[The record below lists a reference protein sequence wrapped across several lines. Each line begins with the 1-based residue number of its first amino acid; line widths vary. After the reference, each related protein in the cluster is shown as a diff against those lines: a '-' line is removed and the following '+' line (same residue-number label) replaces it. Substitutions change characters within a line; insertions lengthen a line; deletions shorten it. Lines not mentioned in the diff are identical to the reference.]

1 MNYAYV
7 PYVITAVVLYLF
19 SYIYYLKISHGLGNK
34 ATYLQM
40 RRFIPCAILAVLP
53 AALAG
58 LPLASPLF
66 VIPTIVAVL
75 WIVTYPSLYFISNHK
90 VSSDFEFHFEAVFG
104 LYFIAW
110 ISSLG
115 IIAQQ
120 FGWLAI
126 PATILITI
134 AELIMLAIPVAQLI
148 YYGLYK
154 ACINENGMEMIQETH
169 YNEIIEYI
177 KSMPFMLNIIT
188 FLGSIFVATAT
199 LYFNYQEL
207 IIPKDTPIV
216 NLAIIATIAIF
227 LSNYLW
233 KKKHGVFIRTA
244 IVEFYLDVKEYLA
257 TNLQYAKNMQER
269 ISELQ
274 VTLLNKTDKPHTIL
288 LVIGESES
296 RDYMKAFNKEY
307 KYDTTPWLNKMA
319 QSKNFILYPNAF
331 SIYANTVIAVSNAI
345 TEINQYN
352 NKKFYEACSIVDIA
366 RAADYKVHWYSN
378 QGHLGCADTPVTLIA
393 NTADVAKW
401 TKQEL
406 NQVQYDESLLPYL
419 EELDP
424 KKNNFLVVHLKGN
437 HFNFLNRFPESFTK
451 FGTPGKYDLEV
462 NYADSIAY
470 TDYVL
475 EQIFNYAKD
484 KLNLQAMVYFSDHAT
499 VPDKRRSPN
508 FEGLASVRIPFFT
521 YFADEYI
528 AQHKEVYNTL
538 KKHEDLYWTNDL
550 AYELLCSIF
559 DIKSNRFDEANSLAS
574 EKFKYKREDLRTNC
588 GQTRLQQKRGQQR

>member
-1 MNYAYV
+1 MSYIDATYI
-7 PYVITAVVLYLF
+7 ITAVVFYLF

-34 ATYLQM
+34 ATYLQL
-40 RRFIPCAILAVLP
+40 RRFIPCAILSVLP

-58 LPLASPLF
+58 LPLTSPLF
-66 VIPTIVAVL
+66 VIPTIIAIL
-75 WIVTYPSLYFISNHK
+75 WIVTYPTLYFISNHK

-115 IIAQQ
+115 IIMQQ
-120 FGWLAI
+120 ISWLAI
-126 PATILITI
+126 PATILITV

-169 YNEIIEYI
+169 YNEIIEFI
-177 KSMPFMLNIIT
+177 KSMPLVLNIFT
-188 FLGSIFVATAT
+188 FLGSICVTAAALFV
-199 LYFNYQEL
+199 NYQEM
-207 IIPKDTPIV
+207 IIQKNTPIV
-216 NLAIIATIAIF
+216 NLAIIAAIAIF
-227 LSNYLW
+227 LSTYLW
-233 KKKHGVFIRTA
+233 KKRHGVFIRTA

-257 TNLQYAKNMQER
+257 TNLQYSQNMQER
-269 ISELQ
+269 ISKLQ
-274 VTLLNKTDKPHTIL
+274 VTPLNKDDKPHTIL

-307 KYDTTPWLNKMA
+307 KYNTTPWLNKMA
-319 QSKNFILYPNAF
+319 QSKNFILFPNAF
-331 SIYANTVIAVSNAI
+331 SIYANTVIAVSNAL

-352 NKKFYEACSIVDIA
+352 DKKFYESCSVVYIA
-366 RAADYKVHWYSN
+366 HAAGYKVHWYSN

-419 EELDP
+419 DELNP
-424 KKNNFLVVHLKGN
+424 KKNNFLIVHLKGN

-470 TDYVL
+470 TDYIL
-475 EQIFNYAKD
+475 EQIFNHAKD

-528 AQHKEVYNTL
+528 AHHKEVYDTL
-538 KKHEDLYWTNDL
+538 KKHERLYWTNDL

-559 DIKSNRFDEANSLAS
+559 DIKSNHFDEANSLAS

-588 GQTRLQQKRGQQR
+588 GQTKI

>member
-1 MNYAYV
+1 MSYIDATYI
-7 PYVITAVVLYLF
+7 ITAVVFYLF

-34 ATYLQM
+34 ATYLQL
-40 RRFIPCAILAVLP
+40 RRFIPCAILSVLP

-58 LPLASPLF
+58 LPLTSPLF
-66 VIPTIVAVL
+66 VIPTIIAIL
-75 WIVTYPSLYFISNHK
+75 WIVTYPTLYFISNHK

-115 IIAQQ
+115 IIMQQ
-120 FGWLAI
+120 ISWLAI
-126 PATILITI
+126 SATILITV

-169 YNEIIEYI
+169 YNEIIEFI
-177 KSMPFMLNIIT
+177 KSMPLMLNIFT
-188 FLGSIFVATAT
+188 FLGSICITAIALFV
-199 LYFNYQEL
+199 NYQEL
-207 IIPKDTPIV
+207 IIQKDTPII
-216 NLAIIATIAIF
+216 NLAIIAAVAIF
-227 LSNYLW
+227 LSTYLW

-257 TNLQYAKNMQER
+257 TNLQYSQNMQER
-269 ISELQ
+269 ISKLQ
-274 VTLLNKTDKPHTIL
+274 VTPLNKDDKPHTIL

-307 KYDTTPWLNKMA
+307 TYNTTPWLNKMA
-319 QSKNFILYPNAF
+319 QSKNFILFPNAF
-331 SIYANTVIAVSNAI
+331 SIYANTVIAVSNAL

-352 NKKFYEACSIVDIA
+352 DKKFYEACSVVDIA
-366 RAADYKVHWYSN
+366 HAAGYKVHWYSN

-419 EELDP
+419 DELDP
-424 KKNNFLVVHLKGN
+424 EKNNFLIVHLKGN

-470 TDYVL
+470 TDYIL
-475 EQIFNYAKD
+475 EQIFKHAKD

-528 AQHKEVYNTL
+528 AQHKEVYETL
-538 KKHEDLYWTNDL
+538 KMHENFYWTNDL
-550 AYELLCSIF
+550 AYELLCSIL
-559 DIKSNRFDEANSLAS
+559 DVKSNRFDEANSLAS

-588 GQTRLQQKRGQQR
+588 GQTRI

>member
-7 PYVITAVVLYLF
+7 PYVIKAVVLYLF

-216 NLAIIATIAIF
+216 NLAIIAAIAIF

-588 GQTRLQQKRGQQR
+588 GQTRL

>member
-1 MNYAYV
+1 MSCIDTTYI
-7 PYVITAVVLYLF
+7 ITAVVFYLF

-34 ATYLQM
+34 ATYLQL
-40 RRFIPCAILAVLP
+40 RRFIPCAILSVLP

-58 LPLASPLF
+58 LPLTSPLF
-66 VIPTIVAVL
+66 VIPTIIAIL
-75 WIVTYPSLYFISNHK
+75 WIVTYPTLYFISNHK

-115 IIAQQ
+115 IIMQQ
-120 FGWLAI
+120 ISWLAI
-126 PATILITI
+126 PATILITV
-134 AELIMLAIPVAQLI
+134 AELIMLSIPVAQLI

-169 YNEIIEYI
+169 YNEIIEFI
-177 KSMPFMLNIIT
+177 KSMPLVLNIFT
-188 FLGSIFVATAT
+188 FLGSICVTAAALFV
-199 LYFNYQEL
+199 NYQEM
-207 IIPKDTPIV
+207 IIQKNTPIV
-216 NLAIIATIAIF
+216 NLAIIAAIAIF
-227 LSNYLW
+227 LSTYLW

-257 TNLQYAKNMQER
+257 TNLQYSQNMQER
-269 ISELQ
+269 ISKLQ
-274 VTLLNKTDKPHTIL
+274 VTPLNKDDKPHTIL

-307 KYDTTPWLNKMA
+307 KYNTTPWLDKMA
-319 QSKNFILYPNAF
+319 QSKNFILFPNAF
-331 SIYANTVIAVSNAI
+331 SIYANTVIAVSNAL

-352 NKKFYEACSIVDIA
+352 DKKFYESCSVIDIA
-366 RAADYKVHWYSN
+366 HAAGYKVHWYSN

-401 TKQEL
+401 TKQEF

-419 EELDP
+419 DELNP
-424 KKNNFLVVHLKGN
+424 EKNNFLIVHLKGN

-470 TDYVL
+470 TDYIL
-475 EQIFNYAKD
+475 EQIFNHAKN

-528 AQHKEVYNTL
+528 AHHQEVFETL
-538 KKHEDLYWTNDL
+538 KKHENFYWTNDL
-550 AYELLCSIF
+550 AYELLCSVL
-559 DIKSNRFDEANSLAS
+559 DVKSNRFDEANSLAS

-588 GQTRLQQKRGQQR
+588 GQTRI

>member
-1 MNYAYV
+1 MSNIT
-7 PYVITAVVLYLF
+7 PYIITGICLYLF

-40 RRFIPCAILAVLP
+40 RRFVPCAILAVLP
-53 AALAG
+53 ATLAS
-58 LPLASPLF
+58 LPLSSPLF
-66 VIPTIVAVL
+66 LIPAVIAVL
-75 WIVTYPSLYFISNHK
+75 WILTYPTLYFISNHK
-90 VSSDFEFHFEAVFG
+90 VSSDFEFHFEAVMG

-115 IIAQQ
+115 ILAQQ
-120 FGWLAI
+120 VSWLAI
-126 PATILITI
+126 PATIFITL
-134 AELIMLAIPVAQLI
+134 AEILMLAIPVAQLI

-177 KSMPFMLNIIT
+177 KSMPLMLNITAFFGSVCIT
-188 FLGSIFVATAT
+188 LIVLF
-199 LYFNYQEL
+199 FNYQEL
-207 IIPKDTPIV
+207 IISHPNPII
-216 NLAIIATIAIF
+216 NLVVIAAVAIF
-227 LSNYLW
+227 LSTYLW

-257 TNLQYAKNMQER
+257 TNLQYTQNMQER
-269 ISELQ
+269 ISKLQ
-274 VTLLNKTDKPHTIL
+274 VTILDKSTKPHTIL
-288 LVIGESES
+288 LIIGESES
-296 RDYMKAFNKEY
+296 RDYMKAFNKDYPLE
-307 KYDTTPWLNKMA
+307 TTPWLSEME
-319 QSKNFILYPNAF
+319 QSKNFILFPNAF
-331 SIYANTVIAVSNAI
+331 SIGANTVLAVSNAL

-352 NKKFYEACSIVDIA
+352 DKKFYESCSIIDIA
-366 RAADYKVHWYSN
+366 HATGYKVHWYSN
-378 QGHLGCADTPVTLIA
+378 QGHLGSADTPVTLIA

-419 EELDP
+419 QELDP
-424 KKNNFLVVHLKGN
+424 TQNNFLVVHLKGS
-437 HFNFLNRFPESFTK
+437 HFNFLNRYPKSFTK
-451 FGTPGKYDLEV
+451 FGTPGKYDLEL
-462 NYADSIAY
+462 NYANSITY

-475 EQIFNYAKD
+475 EQIFKYAKE

-528 AQHKEVYNTL
+528 AQHQNVYDTL
-538 KKHEDLYWTNDL
+538 KKHENFYWTNDL

-559 DIKSNRFDEANSLAS
+559 DIESNHFDETNSLAS
-574 EKFKYKREDLRTNC
+574 EQFKYKREDLRTNC
-588 GQTRLQQKRGQQR
+588 GQSKI

>member
-1 MNYAYV
+1 MSYIDATYI
-7 PYVITAVVLYLF
+7 ITAVIFYLF

-34 ATYLQM
+34 ATYLQL
-40 RRFIPCAILAVLP
+40 RRFIPCAILSVLP

-58 LPLASPLF
+58 LPLTSPLF
-66 VIPTIVAVL
+66 VIPTIIAIL
-75 WIVTYPSLYFISNHK
+75 WIVTYPTLYFISNHK

-104 LYFIAW
+104 LYCIAW

-115 IIAQQ
+115 IIMQQ
-120 FGWLAI
+120 ISWLAI
-126 PATILITI
+126 PATILITV
-134 AELIMLAIPVAQLI
+134 AELIMLSIPVAQLI

-169 YNEIIEYI
+169 YNEIIEFI
-177 KSMPFMLNIIT
+177 KSMPLVLNIFT
-188 FLGSIFVATAT
+188 FLGSICVTAAALFV
-199 LYFNYQEL
+199 NYQEM
-207 IIPKDTPIV
+207 IIQTNTPIV
-216 NLAIIATIAIF
+216 NLAIIAAIAIF
-227 LSNYLW
+227 LSTYLW
-233 KKKHGVFIRTA
+233 KKRHGVFIRTA

-257 TNLQYAKNMQER
+257 TNLQYSQNMQER
-269 ISELQ
+269 ISKLQ
-274 VTLLNKTDKPHTIL
+274 VTPLNKDDKPHTIL

-307 KYDTTPWLNKMA
+307 KFDTTPWLNKMA
-319 QSKNFILYPNAF
+319 QSKNFILFPNAF
-331 SIYANTVIAVSNAI
+331 SIYANTVIAVSNAL

-352 NKKFYEACSIVDIA
+352 DKKFYESCSVVDIA
-366 RAADYKVHWYSN
+366 HAAGYKVHWYSN

-419 EELDP
+419 DELDP
-424 KKNNFLVVHLKGN
+424 EKNNFLIVHLKGN

-470 TDYVL
+470 TDYIL
-475 EQIFNYAKD
+475 EQIFNHAKN
-484 KLNLQAMVYFSDHAT
+484 KLNLQAMLYFSDHAT

-528 AQHKEVYNTL
+528 AQHKEVYDTL
-538 KKHEDLYWTNDL
+538 KMHENFYWTNDL
-550 AYELLCSIF
+550 AYELLCSIL
-559 DIKSNRFDEANSLAS
+559 DVKSNRFDEANSLAS

-588 GQTRLQQKRGQQR
+588 GQSKI

>member
-1 MNYAYV
+1 MSYIDATYI
-7 PYVITAVVLYLF
+7 ITAVVFYLF

-34 ATYLQM
+34 ATYLQL
-40 RRFIPCAILAVLP
+40 RRFIPCAILSVLP

-58 LPLASPLF
+58 LPLTSPLF
-66 VIPTIVAVL
+66 VIPTIIAIL
-75 WIVTYPSLYFISNHK
+75 WIVTYPTLYFISNHK

-115 IIAQQ
+115 IIMQQ
-120 FGWLAI
+120 ISWLAI
-126 PATILITI
+126 PATILITV

-154 ACINENGMEMIQETH
+154 ACINETAIEMIQGTD
-169 YNEIIEYI
+169 YNETIEFF
-177 KSMPFMLNIIT
+177 KSMPIMLNIIT
-188 FLGSIFVATAT
+188 FLGSIFITVAA
-199 LYFNYQEL
+199 LFVNYQEM
-207 IIPKDTPIV
+207 IIQRDTPII
-216 NLAIIATIAIF
+216 NLAIISSITIF
-227 LSNYLW
+227 LSTYLW

-257 TNLQYAKNMQER
+257 TNLQYGQNMQER
-269 ISELQ
+269 ISELL
-274 VTLLNKTDKPHTIL
+274 VTPLNKNDKPHTIL
-288 LVIGESES
+288 LVIGESAS

-307 KYDTTPWLNKMA
+307 KYDTTPWLDKMKE
-319 QSKNFILYPNAF
+319 SKNFILFPNAF
-331 SIYANTVIAVSNAI
+331 SIGANTVLAVSNAM

-352 NKKFYEACSIVDIA
+352 DKKFYNACSIIDIA
-366 RAADYKVHWYSN
+366 HAAGYKVHWYSN
-378 QGHLGCADTPVTLIA
+378 QGHLGSADTPVTLIA

-419 EELDP
+419 EELNP
-424 KKNNFLVVHLKGN
+424 AKNNFLVVHLTGS
-437 HFNFLNRFPESFTK
+437 HFNFLNRYPESFTK
-451 FGTPGKYDLEV
+451 FSTPGKYDLEV

-528 AQHKEVYNTL
+528 AQHQEVYDTL
-538 KKHEDLYWTNDL
+538 KKHENFYWTNDL

-559 DIKSNRFDEANSLAS
+559 DIKSNHFDEANSLAS
-574 EKFKYKREDLRTNC
+574 ESFKYKREDLRTNC
-588 GQTRLQQKRGQQR
+588 GQTRI

>member
-1 MNYAYV
+1 MSYIDTTYI
-7 PYVITAVVLYLF
+7 ITAVIFYLF

-34 ATYLQM
+34 ATYLQL
-40 RRFIPCAILAVLP
+40 RRFIPCAILSVLP

-58 LPLASPLF
+58 LPLTSPLF
-66 VIPTIVAVL
+66 VIPTIIAIL
-75 WIVTYPSLYFISNHK
+75 WIVTYPTLYFISNHK

-115 IIAQQ
+115 IIMQQ
-120 FGWLAI
+120 ISWLAI
-126 PATILITI
+126 PATILITV
-134 AELIMLAIPVAQLI
+134 AELIMLSIPVAQLI
-148 YYGLYK
+148 YYSLYK

-169 YNEIIEYI
+169 YNEIIEFI
-177 KSMPFMLNIIT
+177 KSMPLVLNIFT
-188 FLGSIFVATAT
+188 FLGSICVTAAALFV
-199 LYFNYQEL
+199 NYQEM
-207 IIPKDTPIV
+207 IIQKNTPIV
-216 NLAIIATIAIF
+216 NLAIIAAIAIF
-227 LSNYLW
+227 LSTYLW
-233 KKKHGVFIRTA
+233 KKRHGVFIRTA

-257 TNLQYAKNMQER
+257 TNLQYSQNMQER
-269 ISELQ
+269 ISKLQ
-274 VTLLNKTDKPHTIL
+274 VTPLNKDDKPHTIL

-307 KYDTTPWLNKMA
+307 KYNTTPWLDKMV
-319 QSKNFILYPNAF
+319 QSKNFILFPNAF
-331 SIYANTVIAVSNAI
+331 SIYANTVIAVSNAL

-352 NKKFYEACSIVDIA
+352 DKKFYESCSVVDIA
-366 RAADYKVHWYSN
+366 HAAGYKVHWYSN

-419 EELDP
+419 DELDP
-424 KKNNFLVVHLKGN
+424 EKNNFLIVHLKGN

-470 TDYVL
+470 TDYIL
-475 EQIFNYAKD
+475 EQIFNHAKN

-528 AQHKEVYNTL
+528 AQHKEVYDTL
-538 KKHEDLYWTNDL
+538 KMHENFYWTNDL
-550 AYELLCSIF
+550 AYELLCSIL
-559 DIKSNRFDEANSLAS
+559 DVKSNRFDEANSLAS

-588 GQTRLQQKRGQQR
+588 GQTKL

>member
-1 MNYAYV
+1 MSCIDTKYI
-7 PYVITAVVLYLF
+7 ITAVVFYLF

-34 ATYLQM
+34 ATYLQL
-40 RRFIPCAILAVLP
+40 RRFIPCAILSVLP

-58 LPLASPLF
+58 LPLTSPLF
-66 VIPTIVAVL
+66 VIPTIIAIL
-75 WIVTYPSLYFISNHK
+75 WIVTYPTLYFISNHK

-115 IIAQQ
+115 IIMQQ
-120 FGWLAI
+120 ISWLAI
-126 PATILITI
+126 PATILITV
-134 AELIMLAIPVAQLI
+134 AELIMLSIPVAQLI

-169 YNEIIEYI
+169 YNEIIEFI
-177 KSMPFMLNIIT
+177 KSMPLVLNIVT
-188 FLGSIFVATAT
+188 FLGSICVTAAALFV
-199 LYFNYQEL
+199 NYQEM
-207 IIPKDTPIV
+207 IIQKNTPIV
-216 NLAIIATIAIF
+216 NLAIIAAIAIF
-227 LSNYLW
+227 LSTYLW

-257 TNLQYAKNMQER
+257 TNLQYSQNMQER
-269 ISELQ
+269 ISKLQ
-274 VTLLNKTDKPHTIL
+274 VTPLNKDDKPHTIL

-307 KYDTTPWLNKMA
+307 KFDTTPWLNKMA
-319 QSKNFILYPNAF
+319 QSKNFILFPNAF
-331 SIYANTVIAVSNAI
+331 SIYANTVIAVSNALA
-345 TEINQYN
+345 EINQYN
-352 NKKFYEACSIVDIA
+352 DKKFYESCSVVDIA
-366 RAADYKVHWYSN
+366 HAAGYKVHWYSN

-419 EELDP
+419 NELNP
-424 KKNNFLVVHLKGN
+424 EKNNFLIVHLKGN

-470 TDYVL
+470 TDYIL
-475 EQIFNYAKD
+475 EQIFNHAKD

-528 AQHKEVYNTL
+528 AQHKEVYDTL
-538 KKHEDLYWTNDL
+538 KMHENFYWTNDL
-550 AYELLCSIF
+550 AYELLCSIL
-559 DIKSNRFDEANSLAS
+559 DVKSNRFDEANSLAS

-588 GQTRLQQKRGQQR
+588 GQTKL

>member
-1 MNYAYV
+1 MSCIDTTYI
-7 PYVITAVVLYLF
+7 ITAVVFYLF

-34 ATYLQM
+34 ATYLQL
-40 RRFIPCAILAVLP
+40 RRFIPCAILSVLP
-53 AALAG
+53 AALSG
-58 LPLASPLF
+58 LPLSSPLF
-66 VIPTIVAVL
+66 VIPTIIAIL
-75 WIVTYPSLYFISNHK
+75 WIVTYPTLYFISNHK

-115 IIAQQ
+115 IIMQQ
-120 FGWLAI
+120 ISWLAI
-126 PATILITI
+126 PATILITV

-169 YNEIIEYI
+169 YNEIIEFI
-177 KSMPFMLNIIT
+177 KSMPLVLNIVT
-188 FLGSIFVATAT
+188 FLGSICVTAAALFV
-199 LYFNYQEL
+199 NYQEM
-207 IIPKDTPIV
+207 IIQKNTPIV
-216 NLAIIATIAIF
+216 NLAIIVAIAIF
-227 LSNYLW
+227 LSTYLW
-233 KKKHGVFIRTA
+233 KKRHGVFIRTA

-257 TNLQYAKNMQER
+257 TNLQYSQNMQER
-269 ISELQ
+269 ISKLQ
-274 VTLLNKTDKPHTIL
+274 VTPLNKDDKPHTIL

-307 KYDTTPWLNKMA
+307 KYNTTPWLDKMV
-319 QSKNFILYPNAF
+319 QSKNFILFPNAF
-331 SIYANTVIAVSNAI
+331 SIYANTVIAVSNAL

-352 NKKFYEACSIVDIA
+352 DKKFYESCSVVDIA
-366 RAADYKVHWYSN
+366 HAAGYKVHWYSN

-419 EELDP
+419 DELDP
-424 KKNNFLVVHLKGN
+424 EKNNFLIVHLKGN

-470 TDYVL
+470 TDYIL
-475 EQIFNYAKD
+475 EQIFNHAKN

-528 AQHKEVYNTL
+528 AQHKEVYDTL
-538 KKHEDLYWTNDL
+538 KMHKNFYWTNDL
-550 AYELLCSIF
+550 AYELLCSIL
-559 DIKSNRFDEANSLAS
+559 DVKSNRFDEANSLAS

-588 GQTRLQQKRGQQR
+588 GQTKL

>member
-1 MNYAYV
+1 
-7 PYVITAVVLYLF
+7 
-19 SYIYYLKISHGLGNK
+19 
-34 ATYLQM
+34 M
-40 RRFIPCAILAVLP
+40 RRFIPCAILAVMP
-53 AALAG
+53 AALAS
-58 LPLASPLF
+58 LPLSSPLF
-66 VIPTIVAVL
+66 VIPTIIAIL
-75 WIVTYPSLYFISNHK
+75 WIFTYPTLYFISNHK

-110 ISSLG
+110 ISSFG

-120 FGWLAI
+120 FAWLAI
-126 PATILITI
+126 PATIFITI

-148 YYGLYK
+148 YYSLYK
-154 ACINENGMEMIQETH
+154 ACINETAIEMIQGTD
-169 YNEIIEYI
+169 YNETIEFF
-177 KSMPFMLNIIT
+177 KSMPIMLNIIT
-188 FLGSIFVATAT
+188 FLGSIFITVAA
-199 LYFNYQEL
+199 LFVNYQEM
-207 IIPKDTPIV
+207 IIQRDTPII
-216 NLAIIATIAIF
+216 NLAIISAITIF
-227 LSNYLW
+227 LSTYLW

-257 TNLQYAKNMQER
+257 TNLQYGQNMQER
-269 ISELQ
+269 ISELL
-274 VTLLNKTDKPHTIL
+274 VTPLNKNDKPHTIL
-288 LVIGESES
+288 LVIGESAS

-307 KYDTTPWLNKMA
+307 KYDTTPWLDKMKE
-319 QSKNFILYPNAF
+319 SKNFILFPNAF
-331 SIYANTVIAVSNAI
+331 SIGANTVLAVSNAM

-352 NKKFYEACSIVDIA
+352 DKKFYNACSIIDIA
-366 RAADYKVHWYSN
+366 HAAGYKVHWYSN
-378 QGHLGCADTPVTLIA
+378 QGHLGSADTPVTLIA

-419 EELDP
+419 EELNP
-424 KKNNFLVVHLKGN
+424 AKNNFLVVHLTGS
-437 HFNFLNRFPESFTK
+437 HFNFLNRYPESFTK
-451 FGTPGKYDLEV
+451 FSTPGKYDLEV

-521 YFADEYI
+521 YFANEYI
-528 AQHKEVYNTL
+528 AQHQEVYDTL
-538 KKHEDLYWTNDL
+538 KKHENFYWTNDL

-559 DIKSNRFDEANSLAS
+559 DIKSNHFDEANSLAS
-574 EKFKYKREDLRTNC
+574 ESFKYKREDLRTNC
-588 GQTRLQQKRGQQR
+588 GQTRI

>member
-1 MNYAYV
+1 MSYIDATYI
-7 PYVITAVVLYLF
+7 ITAVVFYLF

-34 ATYLQM
+34 ATYLQL
-40 RRFIPCAILAVLP
+40 RRFIPCAILSVLP

-58 LPLASPLF
+58 LPLTSPLF
-66 VIPTIVAVL
+66 VIPTIIAIL
-75 WIVTYPSLYFISNHK
+75 WIVTYPTLYFISNHK

-115 IIAQQ
+115 IIMQQ
-120 FGWLAI
+120 ISWLAI
-126 PATILITI
+126 PATILITV
-134 AELIMLAIPVAQLI
+134 AELIMLSIPVAQLI

-169 YNEIIEYI
+169 YNEIIEFI
-177 KSMPFMLNIIT
+177 KSMPLVLNIFT
-188 FLGSIFVATAT
+188 FLGSICVTAAALFV
-199 LYFNYQEL
+199 NYQEM
-207 IIPKDTPIV
+207 IIQKNTPIV
-216 NLAIIATIAIF
+216 NLAIIAAIAIF
-227 LSNYLW
+227 LSTYLW
-233 KKKHGVFIRTA
+233 KKRHGVFIRTA

-257 TNLQYAKNMQER
+257 TNLQYSQNMQER
-269 ISELQ
+269 ISKLQ
-274 VTLLNKTDKPHTIL
+274 VTPLNKDDKPHTIL

-307 KYDTTPWLNKMA
+307 KFDTTPWLNKMA
-319 QSKNFILYPNAF
+319 QSKNFILFPNAF
-331 SIYANTVIAVSNAI
+331 SIYANTVIAVSNAL

-352 NKKFYEACSIVDIA
+352 DKKFYESCSVVDIA
-366 RAADYKVHWYSN
+366 HAAGYKVHWYSN

-406 NQVQYDESLLPYL
+406 NQVQYDESLLAYL
-419 EELDP
+419 DELNP
-424 KKNNFLVVHLKGN
+424 GKNNFLIVHLKGN

-451 FGTPGKYDLEV
+451 FGTLGKYDLEV
-462 NYADSIAY
+462 NYANSIAY

-499 VPDKRRSPN
+499 IPDKRRSPN

-528 AQHKEVYNTL
+528 AQHKEVYDTL
-538 KKHEDLYWTNDL
+538 KMHENFYWTNDL

-559 DIKSNRFDEANSLAS
+559 DIKSNRFDETNSLAS

-588 GQTRLQQKRGQQR
+588 GKSKI

>member
-1 MNYAYV
+1 MSTYSTYL
-7 PYVITAVVLYLF
+7 ITALVLYLF

-40 RRFIPCAILAVLP
+40 RRFVPCAILAVLP
-53 AALAG
+53 AALG
-58 LPLASPLF
+58 SLPLSSPLF
-66 VIPTIVAVL
+66 VIPAIIAVL
-75 WIVTYPSLYFISNHK
+75 WILTYPTLYFISNHK

-115 IIAQQ
+115 ILAQQ
-120 FGWLAI
+120 VSWLAI
-126 PATILITI
+126 PATIFITL

-169 YNEIIEYI
+169 YNEIIEYV
-177 KSMPFMLNIIT
+177 KSMPLMLNISVL
-188 FLGSIFVATAT
+188 FSSILIILATIIS
-199 LYFNYQEL
+199 NYQTISKTNL
-207 IIPKDTPIV
+207 IDKISLT
-216 NLAIIATIAIF
+216 IIAAIVIF
-227 LSNYLW
+227 LSIYLW

-257 TNLQYAKNMQER
+257 TNLQYTKNMQER
-269 ISELQ
+269 ISKLQ
-274 VTLLNKTDKPHTIL
+274 VTSLNPSQKPQTIL
-288 LVIGESES
+288 LVIGESAS
-296 RDYMKAFNKEY
+296 RDYMKAFNKDY
-307 KYDTTPWLNKMA
+307 KYDTTPWLDKMA
-319 QSKNFILYPNAF
+319 QRKNFILFPNAF
-331 SIYANTVIAVSNAI
+331 STVPNTVLAVSKAL

-352 NKKFYEACSIVDIA
+352 DKKFYESCSIIDIA
-366 RAADYKVHWYSN
+366 HASGYNVHWYSN

-406 NQVQYDESLLPYL
+406 NQVQYDESLLDYL
-419 EELDP
+419 GELDTT
-424 KKNNFLVVHLKGN
+424 KNNFLVVHLKGS
-437 HFNFLNRFPESFTK
+437 HFNFLNRYPESFTK
-451 FGTPGKYDLEV
+451 FGTPGKYELEL
-462 NYADSIAY
+462 NYANSIAY
-470 TDYVL
+470 TDSVL
-475 EQIFNYAKD
+475 EQIFKYAKE

-499 VPDKRRSPN
+499 IPDRRRSPN

-528 AQHKEVYNTL
+528 AQHQEVYDTL
-538 KKHEDLYWTNDL
+538 KKHENFYWTNDL

-559 DIKSNRFDEANSLAS
+559 GIKSNHFDEANSLAS

-588 GQTRLQQKRGQQR
+588 GQSKI

>member
-1 MNYAYV
+1 MSYIDATYI
-7 PYVITAVVLYLF
+7 ITAVVFYLF

-34 ATYLQM
+34 ATYLQL
-40 RRFIPCAILAVLP
+40 RRFIPCAILSVLP

-58 LPLASPLF
+58 LHLTSPLF
-66 VIPTIVAVL
+66 VIPTIIAVL
-75 WIVTYPSLYFISNHK
+75 WIFTYPTLYFISNHK

-115 IIAQQ
+115 IIMQQ
-120 FGWLAI
+120 ISWLAI

-148 YYGLYK
+148 YYSLYK

-169 YNEIIEYI
+169 YNEIIEFI
-177 KSMPFMLNIIT
+177 KSMPLVLNIFT
-188 FLGSIFVATAT
+188 FLGSICVTAAALFV
-199 LYFNYQEL
+199 NYQEM
-207 IIPKDTPIV
+207 IIQKNTPIV
-216 NLAIIATIAIF
+216 NLAIIAAIAIF
-227 LSNYLW
+227 LSTYLW
-233 KKKHGVFIRTA
+233 KKRHGVFIRTA

-257 TNLQYAKNMQER
+257 TNLQYSQNMQER
-269 ISELQ
+269 ISKLQ
-274 VTLLNKTDKPHTIL
+274 VTPLNKDDKPHTIL
-288 LVIGESES
+288 FVIGESES

-307 KYDTTPWLNKMA
+307 KYNTTPWLDKMV
-319 QSKNFILYPNAF
+319 QSKNFILFPNAF
-331 SIYANTVIAVSNAI
+331 SIYANTVIAVSNAL

-352 NKKFYEACSIVDIA
+352 DKKFYESCSVVDIA
-366 RAADYKVHWYSN
+366 HAAGYKVHWYSN

-419 EELDP
+419 DELDP
-424 KKNNFLVVHLKGN
+424 EKNNFLIVHLKGN

-470 TDYVL
+470 TDYIL
-475 EQIFNYAKD
+475 EQIFNHAKN

-528 AQHKEVYNTL
+528 AHHQEVFETL
-538 KKHEDLYWTNDL
+538 KKHENFYWTNDL
-550 AYELLCSIF
+550 AYELLCSVL
-559 DIKSNRFDEANSLAS
+559 DVKSNRFDEANSLAS

-588 GQTRLQQKRGQQR
+588 GKSKI

>member
-1 MNYAYV
+1 MSYIDATYI
-7 PYVITAVVLYLF
+7 ITAVVFYLF

-34 ATYLQM
+34 ATYLQL
-40 RRFIPCAILAVLP
+40 RRFIPCAILSVLP

-58 LPLASPLF
+58 LPLSSPLF
-66 VIPTIVAVL
+66 VIPTIIAIL
-75 WIVTYPSLYFISNHK
+75 WIVTYPTLYFISNHK
-90 VSSDFEFHFEAVFG
+90 VSSDFEFHFEEVFG

-115 IIAQQ
+115 IIMQQ
-120 FGWLAI
+120 ISWLAI
-126 PATILITI
+126 PATILITV
-134 AELIMLAIPVAQLI
+134 AELIMLSIPVAQLI

-169 YNEIIEYI
+169 YNEIIEFI
-177 KSMPFMLNIIT
+177 KSMPLVLNIFT
-188 FLGSIFVATAT
+188 FLGSICVTAAALFV
-199 LYFNYQEL
+199 NYQEM
-207 IIPKDTPIV
+207 IIQKNTPIV
-216 NLAIIATIAIF
+216 NLAIIAAIAIF
-227 LSNYLW
+227 LSTYLW
-233 KKKHGVFIRTA
+233 KKRHGVFIRTA

-257 TNLQYAKNMQER
+257 TNLQYSQNMQER
-269 ISELQ
+269 ISKLQ
-274 VTLLNKTDKPHTIL
+274 VTPLNKDDKPHTIL

-307 KYDTTPWLNKMA
+307 KYNTTPWLDKMA
-319 QSKNFILYPNAF
+319 QSKNFILFPNAF
-331 SIYANTVIAVSNAI
+331 SIYANTVIAVSNAL
-345 TEINQYN
+345 TETNQYN
-352 NKKFYEACSIVDIA
+352 DKKFYESCSVVDIA
-366 RAADYKVHWYSN
+366 HAAGYKVHWYSN

-419 EELDP
+419 DELNP
-424 KKNNFLVVHLKGN
+424 EKNNFLIVHLKGN

-470 TDYVL
+470 TDYIL
-475 EQIFNYAKD
+475 EQIFNHAKD

-528 AQHKEVYNTL
+528 AQHKEVYDTL
-538 KKHEDLYWTNDL
+538 KMHENFYWTNDL
-550 AYELLCSIF
+550 AYELLCSIL
-559 DIKSNRFDEANSLAS
+559 DVKSNRFDEANSLAS

-588 GQTRLQQKRGQQR
+588 GQTRI

>member
-1 MNYAYV
+1 MSYIDATYI
-7 PYVITAVVLYLF
+7 ITAVVFYLF
-19 SYIYYLKISHGLGNK
+19 SYIYYLKISHRLGNK
-34 ATYLQM
+34 ATYLQL
-40 RRFIPCAILAVLP
+40 RRFIPCAILSVLP

-58 LPLASPLF
+58 LPLSSPLF
-66 VIPTIVAVL
+66 VIPTIIAIL
-75 WIVTYPSLYFISNHK
+75 WIVTYPTLYFISNHK

-115 IIAQQ
+115 IIMQQ
-120 FGWLAI
+120 ISWLAI
-126 PATILITI
+126 PATILITV
-134 AELIMLAIPVAQLI
+134 AELIMLSIPVAQLI

-169 YNEIIEYI
+169 YNEIIEFI
-177 KSMPFMLNIIT
+177 KSMPLVLNIFT
-188 FLGSIFVATAT
+188 FLGSICVTAAALFV
-199 LYFNYQEL
+199 NYQEM
-207 IIPKDTPIV
+207 IIQKNTPIV
-216 NLAIIATIAIF
+216 NLAIIAAIAIF
-227 LSNYLW
+227 LSTYLW
-233 KKKHGVFIRTA
+233 KKRHGVFIRTA

-257 TNLQYAKNMQER
+257 TNLQYSQNMQER
-269 ISELQ
+269 ISKLQ
-274 VTLLNKTDKPHTIL
+274 VTPLNKDDKPHTIL

-307 KYDTTPWLNKMA
+307 KYNTTPWLDKMA
-319 QSKNFILYPNAF
+319 QSKNFILFPNAF
-331 SIYANTVIAVSNAI
+331 SIYANTVIAVSNAL
-345 TEINQYN
+345 TETNQYN
-352 NKKFYEACSIVDIA
+352 DKKFYESCSVVDIA
-366 RAADYKVHWYSN
+366 HAAGYKVHWYSN

-419 EELDP
+419 DELNP
-424 KKNNFLVVHLKGN
+424 EKNNFLIVHLKGN

-470 TDYVL
+470 TDYIL
-475 EQIFNYAKD
+475 EQIFNHAKD

-528 AQHKEVYNTL
+528 AQHKEVYDTL
-538 KKHEDLYWTNDL
+538 KMHENFYWTND
-550 AYELLCSIF
+550 
-559 DIKSNRFDEANSLAS
+559 DDV
-574 EKFKYKREDLRTNC
+574 
-588 GQTRLQQKRGQQR
+588 

>member
-1 MNYAYV
+1 MSYIDTTYI
-7 PYVITAVVLYLF
+7 ITAVVFYLF

-34 ATYLQM
+34 ATYLQL
-40 RRFIPCAILAVLP
+40 RRFIPCAILSVLP

-58 LPLASPLF
+58 LPLTSPLF
-66 VIPTIVAVL
+66 VIPTIIAIL
-75 WIVTYPSLYFISNHK
+75 WIVTYPTLYFISNHK

-115 IIAQQ
+115 IIMQQ
-120 FGWLAI
+120 ISRLAI
-126 PATILITI
+126 PATILITV
-134 AELIMLAIPVAQLI
+134 AELIMLSIPVAQLI

-169 YNEIIEYI
+169 YNEIIEFI
-177 KSMPFMLNIIT
+177 KSMPLVLNIVT
-188 FLGSIFVATAT
+188 FLGSICVTAAALFV
-199 LYFNYQEL
+199 NYQEM
-207 IIPKDTPIV
+207 IIQKNTPIV
-216 NLAIIATIAIF
+216 NLAIIAAIAIF
-227 LSNYLW
+227 LSTYLW
-233 KKKHGVFIRTA
+233 KKRHGVFIRTA

-257 TNLQYAKNMQER
+257 TNLQYSQNMQER
-269 ISELQ
+269 ISKLQ
-274 VTLLNKTDKPHTIL
+274 VTPLNKDDKPHTIL

-307 KYDTTPWLNKMA
+307 KYNTTPWLDKMA
-319 QSKNFILYPNAF
+319 QSKNFILFPNAF
-331 SIYANTVIAVSNAI
+331 SIYANTVIAVSNAL

-352 NKKFYEACSIVDIA
+352 DKKFYESCSVVDIA
-366 RAADYKVHWYSN
+366 HAAGYKVHWYSN

-419 EELDP
+419 DELDP
-424 KKNNFLVVHLKGN
+424 EKNNFLIVHLKGN
-437 HFNFLNRFPESFTK
+437 HFNFLNRFPESFSK
-451 FGTPGKYDLEV
+451 FGTPGKYNLEV

-528 AQHKEVYNTL
+528 AQHKEVYDTL
-538 KKHEDLYWTNDL
+538 KIHENFYWTNDL
-550 AYELLCSIF
+550 AYELLCSIL
-559 DIKSNRFDEANSLAS
+559 DVKSNRFDETNSLAS

-588 GQTRLQQKRGQQR
+588 GQNRI